1 MSGTTTEQ
9 VALAWFGALDKG
21 DVELALTYLDSN
33 VEWVNLPKVPGLS
46 SVVPWLGT
54 AHGVAEVRASFRT
67 RDAVARV
74 ESFKPM
80 TVVVQGDQA
89 FGTISDKSV
98 IIRTNT
104 RFEIEFATWMQV
116 RNGKIVRWKSYCDP
130 TPIIAAFRVGLPGRL
145 LEAID
150 SSDSQLVKSL
160 LEAGANP
167 NTRDPETGL
176 TVLMM
181 AACRAQPAIVKSLL
195 DAGADPFST
204 DPVTGMTA
212 LHKACQGGNLE
223 VARLLLDKGSFVDG
237 TTPTTGHT
245 PIMEA
250 LWYKQPALVQLLL
263 DRGADLQVD
272 THYGFTLQD
281 HLRFE
286 SNVNA
291 LGKEQMETIT
301 KAIAARSQAVND
313 TIARQKIMTAT
324 KAGNAAGV
332 AELIARGED
341 VNAVHPNNNTF
352 ENGHT
357 PLLVAARD
365 NHPDV
370 VQKLLAAKANVRVV
384 DWVFKGSPI
393 HKATY
398 NGNPG
403 ILRMIMADP
412 NVDIDVQGPI
422 NGYTPIH
429 DAIWHGYTECA
440 EILLAAKARLDLKGH
455 DGKTPLDLA
464 IEVYGSSH
472 EFTQKVRSA
481 TPKDKTKSEK

>member
-1 MSGTTTEQ
+1 MTADTAKIADT
-9 VALAWFGALDKG
+9 WFGSLDRG
-21 DVELALTYLDSN
+21 DLVTAFACLADD
-33 VEWVNLPKVPGLS
+33 VEWVNLPPVPGLS
-46 SVVPWLGT
+46 AVIPWIGT
-54 AHGVAEVRASFRT
+54 AHGVEEVKASFRA

-74 ESFKPM
+74 ELFKPLA
-80 TVVVQGDQA
+80 VVAQGDQV
-89 FGTISDKSV
+89 FGTIRDRSV
-98 IIRTNT
+98 VLDTNT
-104 RFEIEFATWMQV
+104 PFEIEFATWMQV
-116 RNGKIVRWKSYCDP
+116 KDGKIVRWRSYCDP
-130 TPIIAAFRVGLPGRL
+130 TPVVAAFRVGLPGRL
-145 LEAID
+145 VAAVERHDAAAVAD
-150 SSDSQLVKSL
+150 L
-160 LEAGANP
+160 LRAGAAP
-167 NTRDPETGL
+167 DTRDPQTGL

-181 AACRAQPAIVKSLL
+181 AACRAQPAVVKALL
-195 DAGADPFST
+195 DAGADVFT
-204 DPVTGMTA
+204 ADPVTGMTA
-212 LHKACQGGNLE
+212 LHKACQGGSQE
-223 VARLLLDKGSFVDG
+223 VARLLLDHGSFVDA

-250 LWYKQPALVQLLL
+250 LWYKQPELVQLLL
-263 DRGADLQVD
+263 DRGADLKVD

-291 LGKEQMETIT
+291 LGKDTMETIT
-301 KAIAARSQAVND
+301 RAIAARERSVGV
-313 TIARQKIMTAT
+313 TIARQRVMAAA
-324 KAGNAAGV
+324 KAGDAEGV

-370 VQKLLAAKANVRVV
+370 VERLLAAGADVRVV

-398 NGNPG
+398 NGNAG
-403 ILRMIMADP
+403 ILRMILANP
-412 NVDIDVQGPI
+412 RVDIDVQGPI

-440 EILLAAKARLDLKGH
+440 EILLDAGARLDLVGH

-464 IEVYGSSH
+464 TEVYGPNDP
-472 EFTQKVRSA
+472 FTVKVRTA
-481 TPKDKTKSEK
+481 AVRPRA